1 MGRDR
6 EHAAT
11 AEAGGRGG
19 RLELNRPRYV
29 TLPIILVLALIGY
42 VYYMTIFGVIEDW
55 LGLRTAL
62 GLGNAA
68 IFTALA
74 IMCLTTYAIA
84 VIRDAGHVPSS
95 FMPDIEDPQVVVH
108 EIKRKDYIR
117 RQGSCSNSN
126 PVRGGVYLRYFDHEA
141 VPQSTTVPSLLQLNL
156 LPPCPPTAVR
166 FSLLPHLDHR
176 LFTLFPPSK
185 PRNPWRSSLIS
196 AHLQLTTSLSLCCPP
211 IAPQPSAASPD
222 CRQFFSPVASLQS
235 HSYCRL
241 PNNSRNP
248 FPSPSVYPPSVP
260 PFLGSDHHPCPRS
273 SVPTA
278 FHASARL
285 RPPFVPLLLNSG
297 CLSCLRSSASTST
310 TTSSGCQYT
319 TTSSASF
326 GCGLMPQRALTYSQ
340 SISLWPSSQPL
351 LQHHLTELPPRRAC
365 CILCVEFFCN
375 ILFYVSIHAISFF
388 L

>member
-108 EIKRKDYIR
+108 EIKRK
-117 RQGSCSNSN
+117 
-126 PVRGGVYLRYFDHEA
+126 GGDLRYCQKCSHYKPPRAHHCRVCKTCVLRMDHHCVWINNCVGHANYKVFFVFMLYA
-141 VPQSTTVPSLLQLNL
+141 VTACIHSLALFLWFVYDVLKGQIHSGG
-156 LPPCPPTAVR
+156 
-166 FSLLPHLDHR
+166 SLKTSHIIYGVL
-176 LFTLFPPSK
+176 LFPLTLAVSILLGWHIYLVAHNKTTIEHYEGVRAMWLAKKSGNVYAHPYDLGIYENFIMVLGSNILCWIC
-185 PRNPWRSSLIS
+185 PTSSRSGSG
-196 AHLQLTTSLSLCCPP
+196 LQ
-211 IAPQPSAASPD
+211 
-222 CRQFFSPVASLQS
+222 
-235 HSYCRL
+235 
-241 PNNSRNP
+241 
-248 FPSPSVYPPSVP
+248 FPSSYHSR
-260 PFLGSDHHPCPRS
+260 LDTMPR
-273 SVPTA
+273 
-278 FHASARL
+278 
-285 RPPFVPLLLNSG
+285 
-297 CLSCLRSSASTST
+297 
-310 TTSSGCQYT
+310 
-319 TTSSASF
+319 
-326 GCGLMPQRALTYSQ
+326 
-340 SISLWPSSQPL
+340 
-351 LQHHLTELPPRRAC
+351 
-365 CILCVEFFCN
+365 
-375 ILFYVSIHAISFF
+375 
-388 L
+388 

>member
-108 EIKRKDYIR
+108 EIKRKIGIR
-117 RQGSCSNSN
+117 ASGTADSGNNSARDGDRSWELLGESQG
-126 PVRGGVYLRYFDHEA
+126 GDLRYCQKCSHYKPPRAHHCRVCKTCVLRMDHHCVWINNCVGHANYKVFFVFMLYA
-141 VPQSTTVPSLLQLNL
+141 VTACIHSLALFLWFVYDVLKGQIHSGG
-156 LPPCPPTAVR
+156 
-166 FSLLPHLDHR
+166 SLKTSHIIYGVL
-176 LFTLFPPSK
+176 LFPLTLAVSILLGWHIYLVAHNKTTIEHYEGVRAMWLAKKSGNVYAHPYDLGIYENFIMVLGSNILCWIC
-185 PRNPWRSSLIS
+185 PTSSRSGSG
-196 AHLQLTTSLSLCCPP
+196 LQ
-211 IAPQPSAASPD
+211 
-222 CRQFFSPVASLQS
+222 
-235 HSYCRL
+235 
-241 PNNSRNP
+241 
-248 FPSPSVYPPSVP
+248 FPSSYHSR
-260 PFLGSDHHPCPRS
+260 LDTMPR
-273 SVPTA
+273 
-278 FHASARL
+278 
-285 RPPFVPLLLNSG
+285 
-297 CLSCLRSSASTST
+297 
-310 TTSSGCQYT
+310 
-319 TTSSASF
+319 
-326 GCGLMPQRALTYSQ
+326 
-340 SISLWPSSQPL
+340 
-351 LQHHLTELPPRRAC
+351 
-365 CILCVEFFCN
+365 
-375 ILFYVSIHAISFF
+375 
-388 L
+388 

>member
-108 EIKRKDYIR
+108 EIKRKVLHQIGIR
-117 RQGSCSNSN
+117 ASGTADSGNNSARDGDRSWELLGESQG
-126 PVRGGVYLRYFDHEA
+126 GDLRYCQKCSHYKPPRAHHCRVCKTCVLRMDHHCVWINNCVGHANYKVFFVFMLYA
-141 VPQSTTVPSLLQLNL
+141 VTACIHSLALFLWFVYDVLKGQIHSGGSLKTSHVLGSNILCWICPTSSRSGSGLQ
-156 LPPCPPTAVR
+156 
-166 FSLLPHLDHR
+166 
-176 LFTLFPPSK
+176 
-185 PRNPWRSSLIS
+185 
-196 AHLQLTTSLSLCCPP
+196 
-211 IAPQPSAASPD
+211 
-222 CRQFFSPVASLQS
+222 
-235 HSYCRL
+235 
-241 PNNSRNP
+241 
-248 FPSPSVYPPSVP
+248 FPSSYHSR
-260 PFLGSDHHPCPRS
+260 LDTMPR
-273 SVPTA
+273 
-278 FHASARL
+278 
-285 RPPFVPLLLNSG
+285 
-297 CLSCLRSSASTST
+297 
-310 TTSSGCQYT
+310 
-319 TTSSASF
+319 
-326 GCGLMPQRALTYSQ
+326 
-340 SISLWPSSQPL
+340 
-351 LQHHLTELPPRRAC
+351 
-365 CILCVEFFCN
+365 
-375 ILFYVSIHAISFF
+375 
-388 L
+388 